1 MRKVL
6 IALVGVGVGLLALA
20 LSGCASTS
28 LASPRTL
35 AFQTKGAVEELKDT
49 EQSIYQTI
57 ENNLS
62 DLRNLSQEL
71 PTISYN
77 EALRKL
83 QKITESFEDLAKDEG
98 RIERE
103 ILSPQRRL
111 KRLTGRSQ
119 EELSR
124 LRARKSELQRELA
137 TFQHPNPNIVEIKK
151 KSLSQTIK
159 YVEKQIETWEQFL
172 STQRA
177 IETEAR
183 KINERVEE
191 FLIVV
196 EANAVLYR
204 EALNLLELQRDIRE
218 ASALLAQIPEIER
231 LTQEMVNHWDIL
243 DSLVEELLSLSQ

>member
-1 MRKVL
+1 MKRVL
-6 IALVGVGVGLLALA
+6 MLLSAVGLGLLALA
-20 LSGCASTS
+20 LSSCSSTG

-35 AFQTKGAVEELKDT
+35 ALQTKGAVGDLKET

-57 ENNLS
+57 EKNLS
-62 DLRNLSQEL
+62 DLRNLSEEL

-77 EALRKL
+77 EAVRRL
-83 QKITESFEDLAKDEG
+83 QKITESFEELAKDEG
-98 RIERE
+98 RLERE
-103 ILSPQRRL
+103 ILSAQRSL
-111 KRLTGRSQ
+111 KRLTSKSQ

-124 LRARKSELQRELA
+124 LRARKSELERELA
-137 TFQHPNPNIVEIKK
+137 TFQHPNPRITEIKR

-159 YVEKQIETWEQFL
+159 YVTKQIEIWEQFL
-172 STQRA
+172 RTQRA
-177 IETEAR
+177 IEIEAR

-196 EANAVLYR
+196 EANAILYR

-218 ASALLAQIPEIER
+218 ASALLSQIPEIER
-231 LTQEMVNHWDIL
+231 LAQEMVSHWDLL